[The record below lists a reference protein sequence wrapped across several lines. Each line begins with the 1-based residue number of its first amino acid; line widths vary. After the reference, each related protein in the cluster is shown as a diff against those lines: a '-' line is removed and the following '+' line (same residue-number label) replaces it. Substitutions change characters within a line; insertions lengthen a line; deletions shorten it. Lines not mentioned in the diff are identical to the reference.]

1 MSPQSSWAILGS
13 DETTEGG
20 PMLNREEWIMIKEMS
35 DKGCYQ
41 KNIAAELGVSPKTVS
56 RALKRQGAPARRQL
70 GI

>member
-20 PMLNREEWIMIKEMS
+20 PMLNREEWMMIKEMS

-41 KNIAAELGVSPKTVS
+41 KDIAAELGFAQDSEPCPET
-56 RALKRQGAPARRQL
+56 ARRAGQTE
-70 GI
+70 